1 MNKIQSNVPKKKVLL
16 AGIMMLSLLVAAF
29 IIPAS
34 AQESS
39 EDDDRTRDKVR
50 EKVRDQVREHRPDRA
65 GNMTALLGIG
75 AAVDTD
81 ENTMYRSH
89 LRFGIAKVSDT
100 ETDYVVKRGLITIN
114 DEGSP
119 VRYQAIPETWTI
131 DVRDDKSAFAA
142 EGAVKDS
149 EDNEFRVSLNGEL
162 LQETK
167 NAWLFIVKG
176 DFHGDDLE
184 YNLYYLAV
192 VLKRPAV
199 QDIPIAARE

>member
-1 MNKIQSNVPKKKVLL
+1 MNKIQSNVPKKKALF
-16 AGIMMLSLLVAAF
+16 AGMMVLSLIAATSL
-29 IIPAS
+29 IPAS
-34 AQESS
+34 AQESG
-39 EDDDRTRDKVR
+39 EDDDRARDKVR

-75 AAVDTD
+75 AAVDTE

-119 VRYQAIPETWTI
+119 VRYHAIPETWTI
-131 DVRDDKSAFAA
+131 EVREDKSAFAA

-167 NAWLFIVKG
+167 NGWLFIVKG
-176 DFHGDDLE
+176 DFHGSDSE

-199 QDIPIAARE
+199 HDAAIAARE

>member
-1 MNKIQSNVPKKKVLL
+1 MTNNVPKKKVLL
-16 AGIMMLSLLVAAF
+16 AGMMMLSLLAAAL

-34 AQESS
+34 AQGSG
-39 EDDDRTRDKVR
+39 EDDDRAREKVR
-50 EKVRDQVREHRPDRA
+50 EKVRDKVREHRSDIGR
-65 GNMTALLGIG
+65 NMTALLGIG

-81 ENTMYRSH
+81 ENTMYKSH
-89 LRFGIAKVSDT
+89 LKFGIAKASDT
-100 ETDYVVKRGLITIN
+100 ETDYVVVRGLITIN

-131 DVRDDKSAFAA
+131 DVREDKSAFAA

-149 EDNEFRVSLNGEL
+149 EGNEFRVSLNGQL

>member
-1 MNKIQSNVPKKKVLL
+1 MINVPKKKALL
-16 AGIMMLSLLVAAF
+16 AGMMMLSLLAAAF

-34 AQESS
+34 AQGNS

-50 EKVRDQVREHRPDRA
+50 EKVREHRPDIGR
-65 GNMTALLGIG
+65 NMTALLGIG

-89 LRFGIAKVSDT
+89 LRFGIAKANDT

-119 VRYQAIPETWTI
+119 VRYQAIPDTWTI
-131 DVRDDKSAFAA
+131 DVREDKSAFAA
-142 EGAVKDS
+142 QGAVKDS

-199 QDIPIAARE
+199 QDIAIVARE